1 MNSRKENGAVAKKI
15 LVVDDE
21 AMNLKMAEF
30 ILAQKNYEVVT
41 VESGMECLLYLRD
54 NQPDLILLDVEM
66 PIMSGMRTL
75 EVIRDNE
82 ELLEIPVI
90 FLTALAEA
98 ETVMEAAK
106 LGAVGYVTKPFM
118 PQELLARVEKAI
130 WGF

>member
-1 MNSRKENGAVAKKI
+1 MAKTI
-15 LVVDDE
+15 LVVDDD

-30 ILAQKNYEVVT
+30 ILAQKNYNVVK
-41 VESGMECLLYLRD
+41 VESGMECLLYLKD

-66 PIMSGMRTL
+66 PIMNGMRTL
-75 EVIRDNE
+75 EVIRDNK
-82 ELLEIPVI
+82 ELSEIPVI

-106 LGAVGYVTKPFM
+106 LGATGYVTKPFM
-118 PQELLARVEKAI
+118 PQELLERVEKAI

>member
-15 LVVDDE
+15 LVVDDD